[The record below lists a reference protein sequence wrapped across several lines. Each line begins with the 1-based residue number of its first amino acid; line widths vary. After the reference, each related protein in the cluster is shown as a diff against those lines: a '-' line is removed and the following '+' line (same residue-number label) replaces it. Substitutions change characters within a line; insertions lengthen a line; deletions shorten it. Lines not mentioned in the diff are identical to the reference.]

1 MRFSK
6 TWRYLRL
13 QNFLSR
19 EGKIVYLYLKSNWNS
34 NFTKLSTAET
44 KILTTS
50 QTKNAQARRTS
61 SFGIFTSPRPILL
74 ASGTGPPTNFE
85 DWFIYFLWQCIY
97 FYASVSIFLWQ
108 CIYFCIYFYDSVSI
122 FMKVY
127 LIVWQCIYIY
137 DSVSIWLQICRIH
150 CHLYLIPCYIKV
162 TTNCSVFLPWCQGTS
177 VALFCGIFG
186 LIVQL

>member
-13 QNFLSR
+13 QIFLSR
-19 EGKIVYLYLKSNWNS
+19 EGKIVYLYLKNNWNS

-50 QTKNAQARRTS
+50 QTKNAQASQTS

-85 DWFIYFLWQCIY
+85 DCKCNRLNYNHFVNVI
-97 FYASVSIFLWQ
+97 
-108 CIYFCIYFYDSVSI
+108 D
-122 FMKVY
+122 
-127 LIVWQCIYIY
+127 YIT
-137 DSVSIWLQICRIH
+137 D
-150 CHLYLIPCYIKV
+150 YI
-162 TTNCSVFLPWCQGTS
+162 
-177 VALFCGIFG
+177 
-186 LIVQL
+186 

>member
-13 QNFLSR
+13 QIFLSR
-19 EGKIVYLYLKSNWNS
+19 EGKIDYLYLKNNWNS

-50 QTKNAQARRTS
+50 QTKNAQASRIS

-85 DWFIYFLWQCIY
+85 DWIWGKYFLYISHHSVMTSATWIQSYKLLFNITTHTKKIY
-97 FYASVSIFLWQ
+97 NACMYNVF
-108 CIYFCIYFYDSVSI
+108 
-122 FMKVY
+122 K
-127 LIVWQCIYIY
+127 
-137 DSVSIWLQICRIH
+137 
-150 CHLYLIPCYIKV
+150 HL
-162 TTNCSVFLPWCQGTS
+162 LPGDRP
-177 VALFCGIFG
+177 
-186 LIVQL
+186 

>member
-13 QNFLSR
+13 QIFLSR
-19 EGKIVYLYLKSNWNS
+19 EGKIVYLYLKNNWNS

-85 DWFIYFLWQCIY
+85 DWQGCDFWQCGQKKIVYADILY
-97 FYASVSIFLWQ
+97 FVEHVFSWNVACERGKPPEGAIASFYSTSPRFL
-108 CIYFCIYFYDSVSI
+108 
-122 FMKVY
+122 
-127 LIVWQCIYIY
+127 
-137 DSVSIWLQICRIH
+137 CR
-150 CHLYLIPCYIKV
+150 LTAFIK
-162 TTNCSVFLPWCQGTS
+162 L
-177 VALFCGIFG
+177 L
-186 LIVQL
+186 